1 VIQQWTINQQD
12 NKSTRM
18 TVNDDTTR
26 KSLFH
31 ITLRPFNINIMLPK
45 LFSK

>member
-1 VIQQWTINQQD
+1 MIQQWT

-31 ITLRPFNINIMLPK
+31 ITHLGFLILI
-45 LFSK
+45 